1 MRNVCVMLDHKLM
14 LDMLREYSR
23 PLQCTLSRNLCFT
36 LLMVLSF
43 SSYCVEI
50 HKLVIL
56 KVKRVDMY
64 GPDKVLNRLNN
75 LLP

>member
-14 LDMLREYSR
+14 LDMLKEYSR
-23 PLQCTLSRNLCFT
+23 P
-36 LLMVLSF
+36 F
-43 SSYCVEI
+43 SAHSEQKLVFYTVNGFISYCVEI

>member
-1 MRNVCVMLDHKLM
+1 MFYTVNG
-14 LDMLREYSR
+14 
-23 PLQCTLSRNLCFT
+23 FI
-36 LLMVLSF
+36 
-43 SSYCVEI
+43 SYCVKI